1 MNSSV
6 TSGGLRCLRKR
17 CVSIERE
24 CLFDLNGDPYKAMK
38 KTSVRK
44 KSVKQDALRSE
55 YRFDYSKSKPN
66 RFAAK
71 ISQGTVAIVLD
82 PDVAAVFKSS
92 EVVNA
97 LLRSIIS
104 AIPSS
109 KPGPAA

>member
-1 MNSSV
+1 
-6 TSGGLRCLRKR
+6 
-17 CVSIERE
+17 
-24 CLFDLNGDPYKAMK
+24 MK

-44 KSVKQDALRSE
+44 KKPVKRDPLNAE

-71 ISQGTVAIVLD
+71 MAEGSVAVVLE

-92 EVVNA
+92 ETVNA

-109 KPGPAA
+109 KRSPAN